1 MSVSKT
7 PRGCFH
13 YRMTHKGY
21 NYNVNNFWR
30 PGDPVT
36 EEDEVML
43 RRVKDFY
50 RKNGF
55 SPNRSDMPQDG
66 SSLKHR
72 FRTWKNVLIAAGLPD
87 HNDAENQRKRQ
98 NRKKPEKNDDSRIW
112 KE

>member
-1 MSVSKT
+1 MAESKT

-13 YRMTHKGY
+13 YRMTHKGFH
-21 NYNVNNFWR
+21 YNVSNFWK

-55 SPNRSDMPQDG
+55 SPSRSDMPQDV

-72 FRTWKNVLIAAGLPD
+72 FRTWKNVLIAAGLPV
-87 HNDAENQRKRQ
+87 HNDTENQRKRQ
-98 NRKKPEKNDDSRIW
+98 NRKNPEKNDDNRIW